1 MPKLTDAQLAKATGL
16 FMADNPVLAMRLATI
31 TQADADILGS
41 TVEELRKVET
51 FAALDKHARSLG
63 QDPTDLLFI
72 LAADNAEELARLR
85 EEHRAESMKALGL
98 E

>member
-1 MPKLTDAQLAKATGL
+1 MPKLTDAQLAKVTSIVVAEDP
-16 FMADNPVLAMRLATI
+16 MLAIRLATI

-41 TVEELRKVET
+41 TVEELQKVAT
-51 FAALDKHARSLG
+51 FAALDKHARSHG

-72 LAADNAEELARLR
+72 LAAEDAEELARLR
-85 EEHRAESMKALGL
+85 EEHRPESMKALGL

>member
-1 MPKLTDAQLAKATGL
+1 MPKLTDVQLAKATRL
-16 FMADNPVLAMRLATI
+16 FVAESPALAMRLATI

-41 TVEELRKVET
+41 TVEEMRKVET
-51 FAALDKHARSLG
+51 FAALDKYARSRG
-63 QDPTDLLFI
+63 QDPTDLLFT
-72 LAADNAEELARLR
+72 LAAEDAEELARLR

>member
-1 MPKLTDAQLAKATGL
+1 MPKLTDVQLDKAINL
-16 FMADNPVLAMRLATI
+16 FIADKPALAMRLATI
-31 TQADADILGS
+31 SQAEADILGS

-72 LAADNAEELARLR
+72 LAADDAEELERLR
-85 EEHRAESMKALGL
+85 GEHRAESMKVLGL